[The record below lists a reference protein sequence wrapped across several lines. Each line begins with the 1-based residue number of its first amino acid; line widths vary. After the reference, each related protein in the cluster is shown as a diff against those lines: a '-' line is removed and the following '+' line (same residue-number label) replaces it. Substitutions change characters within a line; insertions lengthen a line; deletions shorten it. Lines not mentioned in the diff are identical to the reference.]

1 MTSIAVST
9 LKLIHQSLKRT
20 AIVLA
25 DHEDALKGKL
35 LTTQKEVES
44 EKYTQVALINNYE
57 TAFFRWEQN
66 ESLSKYESVWERY
79 RVQYNSTEKAQ
90 GMQATETQLNNFCQ
104 ESESI
109 DNPFI
114 ATYHLPLC
122 RFNSGNEHQ
131 PNKRSYLCSK
141 AKRYLY
147 MHALYMYYLLILL
160 YLVSIGERISLVA
173 FVLKM

>member
-1 MTSIAVST
+1 M
-9 LKLIHQSLKRT
+9 KRT

-90 GMQATETQLNNFCQ
+90 GIQATETQLNNLRQ

-114 ATYHLPLC
+114 TTYHLPLC

-131 PNKRSYLCSK
+131 PNKRSHLCSK

-147 MHALYMYYLLILL
+147 IILCMYYLLIVLH
-160 YLVSIGERISLVA
+160 LVSIGERISLVA